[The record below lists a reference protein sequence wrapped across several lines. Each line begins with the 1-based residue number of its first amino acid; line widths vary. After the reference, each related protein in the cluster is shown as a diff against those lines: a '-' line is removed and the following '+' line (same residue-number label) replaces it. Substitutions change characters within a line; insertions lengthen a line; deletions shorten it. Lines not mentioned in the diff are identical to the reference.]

1 MSPEE
6 EVIDSDNAEDQD
18 ASAAAHEE
26 ILEATENLTNLADYC
41 DKSFK
46 DAKVEVERPEITVE
60 NARKLP

>member
-18 ASAAAHEE
+18 TSAAAHEE

-41 DKSFK
+41 DKNFK
-46 DAKVEVERPEITVE
+46 DAKVVV
-60 NARKLP
+60 